1 MGGRRGRQRPCPPGS
16 PGDGVEREG
25 SRVDRHRTQRDGPG
39 DGEVHGRRRAGE
51 RAADQHVKPAPFE
64 YRRAESL
71 EEAVTLLADY
81 EGLARVLAGGQSLV
95 PMLSMRLMRPALIID
110 INRIPG
116 LDRIA
121 AARAAT
127 RIAALV
133 RYSSLD
139 RSPLIGERLPL
150 VMSATRRIG
159 DRQVRNRGTLGGSLS
174 QADPT
179 GEMPL
184 ACLALDATVVASS
197 VRGRRE
203 IPIDEFLFSSYATTL
218 EPEEMITE
226 IRFPM
231 ASDRFAFF
239 ERSRK
244 HNDFA
249 VINVAVVGRRG
260 DDGRWS
266 DL

>member
-1 MGGRRGRQRPCPPGS
+1 MGRRRGRQRPRPPGS

-25 SRVDRHRTQRDGPG
+25 SRVDRHRTQRDGHG

-81 EGLARVLAGGQSLV
+81 EGLARVLAGGQRLG
-95 PMLSMRLMRPALIID
+95 PMLSLRPALIID

-121 AARAAT
+121 AAGAAT
-127 RIAALV
+127 RIGALV
-133 RYSSLD
+133 RYSSLE

-159 DRQVRNRGTLGGSLS
+159 DRQVPNRGSLGGSLS

-184 ACLALDATVVASS
+184 VSLALNATVCALS
-197 VRGRRE
+197 VRG
-203 IPIDEFLFSSYATTL
+203 L
-218 EPEEMITE
+218 
-226 IRFPM
+226 
-231 ASDRFAFF
+231 
-239 ERSRK
+239 
-244 HNDFA
+244 
-249 VINVAVVGRRG
+249 
-260 DDGRWS
+260 
-266 DL
+266 